1 MRPNCELNQI
11 ESKLFL
17 RRIRQCYYKYDND
30 DGDDDVGNVSQGT
43 WSGVNLSLCAVNL
56 GNVAGHT
63 LSADKLAEICVLMAM
78 TIRLYLP
85 KPFHFLVVSRVILF
99 GRIFT
104 GSSLLGSDTYT
115 FH

>member
-1 MRPNCELNQI
+1 MTTTI
-11 ESKLFL
+11 
-17 RRIRQCYYKYDND
+17 DND
-30 DGDDDVGNVSQGT
+30 DHDDCGDDAGNVSQGT

-85 KPFHFLVVSRVILF
+85 KPFHFLVVSCVIFF
-99 GRIFT
+99 GRIST
-104 GSSLLGSDTYT
+104 GSSLL
-115 FH
+115 